1 LANSA
6 ELVIS
11 TARAGSEAAVSIE
24 SNAPQMASIL
34 YLETKK
40 RLTSISLIILS
51 VVSKTISVLALKNGT
66 KKTVQPIMLC

>member
-1 LANSA
+1 
-6 ELVIS
+6 
-11 TARAGSEAAVSIE
+11 
-24 SNAPQMASIL
+24 L